1 MDEAL
6 HLDSG
11 GGDGG
16 FIVGQQRGMRHPT
29 PVHQLA
35 EDVTSFPVNLG
46 RHLLPPFQVRVC
58 VHPGRPDVPPPVRRG
73 RRPCSAIASALI
85 SNRLQAQATTRSP
98 AIVSTSQDNRPSI
111 IRVSPWYNPGITRV
125 SAEYHPGITRKVAM
139 EDCGKARTF

>member
-11 GGDGG
+11 GGDRG

-29 PVHQLA
+29 SVHQLA
-35 EDVTSFPVNLG
+35 EDVTPFPVNLG

-58 VHPGRPDVPPPVRRG
+58 VHPGRSDVPPPVGRG

-85 SNRLQAQATTRSP
+85 SNRLQAQPP
-98 AIVSTSQDNRPSI
+98 AKPPQEAQQSCPLHKITA
-111 IRVSPWYNPGITRV
+111 RVSPGYIVSITMVSSGYIISITLLYPGIV
-125 SAEYHPGITRKVAM
+125 
-139 EDCGKARTF
+139 